1 MNIENTLKNISA
13 RMDIEKKIL
22 TDKLLEQA
30 EQALQSNIPIGE
42 ITVEHA
48 REIML
53 LNELGYYKNKANN
66 KPKDLKIVYHY
77 TDINGLH
84 GIFKSYIDEQPNH
97 GATVRKCTMRAS
109 EIKFLND
116 AEEYNDGKTLLDE
129 LDSKIPQVI
138 KSFWAEEQAPQSIV
152 DYLVHQQESSQA
164 TPNPNKTEG
173 MKSMEEFEK
182 DECSAMATV
191 SVGEEIESASASAPV
206 CEDIYCVCFC
216 KDGDLKSQWQGY
228 GKKQGVETVGI
239 AIGFNLNNISCRVP
253 KTGEDINATPMPVCY
268 TMTDKMAFY
277 IRCCMQFQGGM
288 GTNFILAKP
297 NVNCFAPYCKHHSF
311 EEEQEVRLLF
321 YRQQNTGNSILP
333 DTYEVYYPNIKP
345 TIDIEFASIDDT
357 SCIVLEIIVGPGHS
371 QNIVFNHL
379 IHMFD
384 SKPFHYYDTTPHDNR
399 FDESGILEAE
409 RSQLEQAPS
418 GKIFKIKTEKEREQD
433 KSIAY
438 KCANGIVIIKSSSP
452 LREN

>member
-1 MNIENTLKNISA
+1 MKIEQNLGKINL
-13 RMDIEKKIL
+13 IEKA
-22 TDKLLEQA
+22 TQA
-30 EQALQSNIPIGE
+30 IQNKHAVGE

-48 REIML
+48 REILL
-53 LNELGYYKNKANN
+53 LNALNYYENKTNN
-66 KPKDLKIVYHY
+66 TADYSKIVYHY

-84 GIFKSYIDEQPNH
+84 GIFKRYTDQPNH
-97 GATVRKCTMRAS
+97 GAPVIRCTMRAS

-116 AEEYNDGKTLLDE
+116 TEEYNDGKKLLDE
-129 LDSKIPQVI
+129 LDREIPKNI
-138 KSFWAEEQAPQSIV
+138 KSFWQQESEPKSIV
-152 DYLVHQQESSQA
+152 DYLIQQQENSHVVP
-164 TPNPNKTEG
+164 TPIKNPG
-173 MKSMEEFEK
+173 MRSMDEFEVNESDATATLSVSMK
-182 DECSAMATV
+182 LASAMDF
-191 SVGEEIESASASAPV
+191 APV

-228 GKKQGVETVGI
+228 GKRQGIETVGI
-239 AIGFNLNNISCRVP
+239 AIGFDFNNITCRVP

-288 GTNFILAKP
+288 GTNFVLAKP

-321 YRQQNTGNSILP
+321 YRQQNTGNSLLP
-333 DTYEVYYPNIKP
+333 DTYHVYYPNIKP
-345 TIDIEFASIDDT
+345 TIDIDFVSLDDT
-357 SCIVLEIIVGPGHS
+357 SCIVSEIIVGPGHS

-384 SKPFHYYDTTPHDNR
+384 SKSFHYYDAAFDDNYV
-399 FDESGILEAE
+399 DE
-409 RSQLEQAPS
+409 RSNPKVERAQLDLAPF
-418 GKIFKIKTEKEREQD
+418 GVLFNIVTEKGREKD
-433 KSIAY
+433 ISLAY
-438 KCANGIVIIKSSSP
+438 KCTNGIVIIKSSSP